1 MAFFK
6 LEARIENISRDVK
19 YQPLKKWTKIN
30 PLSVKLGITKFE
42 CCAANNND
50 SHVKYL
56 LAVL

>member
-42 CCAANNND
+42 CAANDND